1 MHGEDM
7 PMMGDMLPNGEE
19 RPVIGDMLPKR
30 GELAMVDVGDM
41 FEQEGVFGSVLTSEN
56 VLWRLKE
63 SQRGLVGTPRGP
75 SSPPTS
81 FSTASVLM

>member
-7 PMMGDMLPNGEE
+7 PMMGDINPSLGE
-19 RPVIGDMLPKR
+19 P
-30 GELAMVDVGDM
+30 LALVDVGDII
-41 FEQEGVFGSVLTSEN
+41 ELAGEFGSVLTSEN
-56 VLWRLKE
+56 VLWRLKA
-63 SQRGLVGTPRGP
+63 SQRGLEGAPRGP